1 MNNLKEFLGCG
12 SVTKGY
18 KSVHKY
24 RVTKISHL
32 SYQIVPLLINY
43 GILGEK
49 SKDFYDFCNP
59 LGVEMVKVKKHL
71 TKEGLDE
78 IRLIKAGMNTGRQG
92 SVS

>member
-1 MNNLKEFLGCG
+1 MNNIKEFLGCG

-18 KSVHKY
+18 KSVHRY

-32 SYQIVPLLINY
+32 TNQIVPLLKKY

-49 SKDFYDFCNP
+49 SKDFDDFCKV
-59 LGVEMVKVKKHL
+59 VEMVKVKKHL

-78 IRLIKAGMNTGRQG
+78 IRIIKAGMNTGR
-92 SVS
+92 